1 MASRASLTFSILL
14 MDTLEAQVVGEQV
27 QAEAQVE
34 AVAAD
39 REYQESPGKWA
50 DSRCEENG

>member
-34 AVAAD
+34 AVAAV